1 MYHYFDIFLILLEK
15 ECKMLRNSIPLFVV
29 LAVVVTIGFGSTA
42 YAQEVPAPTITSPA
56 SHATI
61 TSNTFTVSGTSAPGL
76 IIVSDPSLT
85 TVLGSTVVAPPGGS
99 WSVEVE
105 LPNGGHTIVANTFPV
120 LGNLNIVVRSVPL
133 AITVNGDDDFQAPA
147 PAISITSPTHGQILT
162 GGTVS
167 ISGTADPGTFVS
179 ILDLTRTSLATAVA
193 GPDRTWSAEFG
204 HNDGMHTF
212 TALAMSTVGG
222 VPTAILGTDTVTV
235 FMADGMP
242 TGPEYPVV
250 TSPVSGASVPD
261 NTFTVTGTSAPG
273 ALIII
278 SDLFTGEVGRTVADA
293 DGMWSVQATNA
304 DGVHIF
310 FAISVTG
317 DSRPLHSDPFLVY
330 VSLGDGPA
338 PGELQIPT
346 IASPGNG
353 ALIRDGSGVVI
364 SGTAAPN
371 TAVRVTGLDIAPIG
385 TAVADGSGAWSMTVD
400 LADGFHTL
408 TATSTRGSQE
418 SGHSLLSL
426 VYVDS
431 GATLQDR
438 PVISSPRPISI
449 SADGTITISGTARSG
464 ADISIV
470 NYVTEIATAAAD
482 GSGAWS
488 AELEVPNGL
497 YFISAIASTDST
509 TRSGNSEPVLLFIN
523 EPAQRPAVC
532 R

>member
-1 MYHYFDIFLILLEK
+1 MTD
-15 ECKMLRNSIPLFVV
+15 
-29 LAVVVTIGFGSTA
+29 
-42 YAQEVPAPTITSPA
+42 
-56 SHATI
+56 
-61 TSNTFTVSGTSAPGL
+61 
-76 IIVSDPSLT
+76 
-85 TVLGSTVVAPPGGS
+85 
-99 WSVEVE
+99 
-105 LPNGGHTIVANTFPV
+105 
-120 LGNLNIVVRSVPL
+120 
-133 AITVNGDDDFQAPA
+133 
-147 PAISITSPTHGQILT
+147 
-162 GGTVS
+162 GTVS

-193 GPDRTWSAEFG
+193 GPDRMWSAEFV

-212 TALAMSTVGG
+212 TALAMSTVNG
-222 VPTAILGTDTVTV
+222 VPTTVLGTDTVTV
-235 FMADGMP
+235 FITDGVP

-250 TSPVSGASVPD
+250 TSPASGASVPG

-278 SDLFTGEVGRTVADA
+278 SDLFTGEVGRAVADA
-293 DGMWSVQATNA
+293 DGTWSVQATNA
-304 DGVHIF
+304 DGIHIF
-310 FAISVTG
+310 FAISITG
-317 DSRPLHSDPFLVY
+317 DSRPLYSDPFLVY

-346 IASPGNG
+346 IASPSNG

-385 TAVADGSGAWSMTVD
+385 TTVADGSGAWSMTVD

-408 TATSTRGSQE
+408 TATSTRGNQE

-438 PVISSPRPISI
+438 PIISSPRPISI
-449 SADGTITISGTARSG
+449 STDGTVTISGTARSG

-470 NYVTEIATAAAD
+470 NYVTEIATTTAD
-482 GSGAWS
+482 DRGVWS
-488 AELEVPNGL
+488 AELEVPDGL

-523 EPAQRPAVC
+523 EPAQRPSVC